1 MNKNLKKMLYN
12 DYKNFIV
19 LSVIF
24 IFALVLSAFIF
35 IFIGQQ
41 SSANLSYKNIIKL
54 PFDKILFMMLR
65 RNIIYL
71 IAIIFLTISG
81 KNKFIYAVFS
91 MLSIFYGLS
100 AIYLIKAMMTDKIY
114 FIFLFSDFFILF
126 PILFY
131 FTYIS
136 GSISKYTKKSKK
148 IETISAR
155 FDIIV
160 SSYIILSLIYILIVL
175 IYSFCYSYYII
186 ILSRLL
192 VK

>member
-12 DYKNFIV
+12 DYKNLIA
-19 LSVIF
+19 LAVIF
-24 IFALVLSAFIF
+24 ISALILSALLFV
-35 IFIGQQ
+35 FIGQK
-41 SSANLSYKNIIKL
+41 SSANLSYNNIIKL
-54 PFDKILFMMLR
+54 PFNEILFKMLK

-71 IAIIFLTISG
+71 IAVILFAVSG
-81 KNKFIYAVFS
+81 KNKFIYVIFAL
-91 MLSIFYGLS
+91 LSIFYGLS
-100 AIYLIKAMMTDKIY
+100 AIYLIKAMQTDKIY
-114 FIFLFSDFFILF
+114 FVFLFSDFFILF

-148 IETISAR
+148 IETISAK

-160 SSYIILSLIYILIVL
+160 SSYIKLSLIYILIVL